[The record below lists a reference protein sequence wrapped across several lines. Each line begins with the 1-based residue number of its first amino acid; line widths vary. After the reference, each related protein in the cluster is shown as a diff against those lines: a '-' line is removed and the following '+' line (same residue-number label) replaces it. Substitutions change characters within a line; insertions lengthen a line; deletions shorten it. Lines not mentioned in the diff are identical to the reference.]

1 MDIQAISE
9 SLKTESIINYLLTVD
24 FIKLL
29 KNPIIIVPSFI
40 AFLAMLYLKMVKTI
54 TTIICVVILWIVA
67 VKFSPGGGIDIAL
80 NEMGIFIFFCVL
92 IAAALIYVFLI
103 KGD

>member
-9 SLKTESIINYLLTVD
+9 SLKTESIVNYILTVD

-29 KNPIIIVPSFI
+29 KNPFIILPSII
-40 AFLAMLYLKMVKTI
+40 AFVAMLYLKMVKTI
-54 TTIICVVILWIVA
+54 TTIICVVVLWIVA
-67 VKFSPGGGIDIAL
+67 VKFSPGGGIDIEL
-80 NEMGIFIFFCVL
+80 HDMGIFIFFCVL
-92 IAAALIYVFLI
+92 ISAALIYVFFI